1 MFSGRDLIL
10 SPSEV
15 RSFKRSID
23 MFKQDLQHLE
33 RFLFFTGK
41 GGVGKTSLACATSVA
56 LADAGRRVLLIST
69 DPASNL
75 DEVLETKL
83 AGEPREVNGVPG
95 LAAMNIDPNEA
106 AAAYRERI
114 VGPYRGVLPD
124 AAVANIEEQ
133 LSGACTTE
141 IASFNEFSR
150 IIGDE
155 EAVRCYDHVVLD
167 TAPTGHT
174 LRLLNLPAAWSDFIA
189 TSQGGTS
196 CLGPLAG
203 LNDQK
208 AVYDRAVKTLKDPRE
223 TGLVL
228 VARPDRA
235 SLDEAARAGHELRS
249 LGLTNQRLMVNAVFQ
264 ASRPEDTLA
273 SALEAANRQALTN
286 LPEELVE
293 LPISHIPF
301 RPSGAVGLEKIRG
314 ILSADTG
321 EGGADDFP
329 DETEATSVEALDRLV
344 ATLGEDGKGVVMT
357 MGKGGVGK
365 TTVAIEVARKLA
377 ESGHS
382 VYLATTDPANHV
394 TSHFKEVPSNLT
406 VEAIDPKKE
415 TERHVAQVL
424 ATTGSTLDAEARA
437 LLEEELRSPCIEEIA
452 VFTAFARVVAKGADQ
467 WVILDTAPTGHTLL
481 LLDTTEAYHRE
492 VSRNTS
498 DISEDVRQLLPRL
511 RDPAFTKVLVVTLAE
526 ATPVHEAAFL
536 QEDLR
541 RAGIEPWAWV
551 INQSFQGLA
560 SSDPL
565 LRAKQHYERPF
576 LHEVLS
582 QLSHRTALIPFAPER
597 AGPVEEPP
605 TAAFSQ
611 RS

>member
-1 MFSGRDLIL
+1 MFD
-10 SPSEV
+10 
-15 RSFKRSID
+15 
-23 MFKQDLQHLE
+23 QDLKTIE

-41 GGVGKTSLACATSVA
+41 GGVGKTSLACAMSVA

-75 DEVLETKL
+75 DEVLETDL
-83 AGEPREVNGVPG
+83 SSEPRRVGGVPG
-95 LAAMNIDPNEA
+95 LEAMNIDPNEA

-150 IIGDE
+150 IIGDSG
-155 EAVRCYDHVVLD
+155 AVQSYDHIILD

-189 TSQGGTS
+189 TNQSGSS
-196 CLGPLAG
+196 CLGPLSG
-203 LNDQK
+203 LKDQK
-208 AVYDRAVKTLKDPRE
+208 VIYDRAVATLKDPQQ
-223 TGLVL
+223 TALVL
-228 VARPDRA
+228 IARADQA
-235 SLDEAARAGHELRS
+235 SLKEAAKAGAELRS
-249 LGLTNQRLMVNAVFQ
+249 LGLSNQRLVVNAVFQ
-264 ASRPEDTLA
+264 ASDPDDALA
-273 SALEAANRQALTN
+273 SALEAASRRALDN
-286 LPEELVE
+286 LPVSLAS
-293 LPISHIPF
+293 LPTTRVPF
-301 RPSGAVGLEKIRG
+301 RPSGAVGLDKIRG
-314 ILSADTG
+314 IIS
-321 EGGADDFP
+321 P
-329 DETEATSVEALDRLV
+329 ETKLEPANVEPAKDLTAQPTTIDAESLDPFVL
-344 ATLGEDGKGVVMT
+344 TLAAAGKGVVMT

-365 TTVAIEVARKLA
+365 TTVAIQLARKLA
-377 ESGHS
+377 ESGLA
-382 VYLATTDPANHV
+382 VCLATTDPADHV
-394 TSHFKEVPSNLT
+394 TSHFADLPENLT
-406 VEAIDPKKE
+406 IEAIDPKRE
-415 TERHVAQVL
+415 TGKHVAQVL
-424 ATTGSTLDAEARA
+424 ATTGATLDAGARA

-467 WVILDTAPTGHTLL
+467 FVILDTAPTGHTLL

-498 DISEDVRQLLPRL
+498 QLSEDVQQLLPRL
-511 RDPAFTKVLVVTLAE
+511 RDPAFTKVLVVTLPE

-551 INQSFQGLA
+551 INQSFHGLA

-565 LRAKQHYERPF
+565 LKAKQRYETPY
-576 LHEVLS
+576 LNEVCTRLS
-582 QLSHRTALIPFAPER
+582 PRTVLIHFTPALIEL
-597 AGPVEEPP
+597 
-605 TAAFSQ
+605 
-611 RS
+611 